1 MNQKNLWL
9 LFCIKLILFGSHN
22 QRLATKVFK
31 DFFPIVII
39 LRKKITNMFCL
50 IDLLIYPPYISSKA
64 VWDIPRISLLYNRK
78 SILNSRKKIP
88 FWPNFLE
95 AGSSGTISDNSRLNR
110 FVFCEWY
117 EKSNY
122 KRDNWRIYSKIFQV
136 KSGLCLLR
144 KSSYVIIATGIDMP
158 NTPFPSKDGRRG

>member
-1 MNQKNLWL
+1 MGRTTNGWQQKFSKIFFL
-9 LFCIKLILFGSHN
+9 LSLFSEKN
-22 QRLATKVFK
+22 YEYV
-31 DFFPIVII
+31 
-39 LRKKITNMFCL
+39 CL
-50 IDLLIYPPYISSKA
+50 IDLLFYQPYISSKA

-88 FWPNFLE
+88 FWLNFLE

-136 KSGLCLLR
+136 KSGLFLLR